1 MVKYCLVANFKKH
14 KRRVNFI
21 LKSWVKYCTKEVFK
35 TLKIVTIGSA
45 MIITVACVKYKPA
58 YKVTLAGDTIGFI
71 TNREIIKAKIEKYI
85 NDTTGNIAFREIS
98 ELPEYELK
106 LINRDK
112 ETEEKNVMLAVQN
125 MTVTTYKAFAV
136 TSDGEQKTVVNTQ
149 GEAESIINEIKA
161 DLKQEVDLKLGIVE
175 IYTTDSNVA
184 SSKEDATNVL
194 NQYKV
199 AKVTE
204 YETKKAE
211 EERVAKEAAE
221 AAAKK
226 AFAASRARNYATT
239 ATSAPTGNL
248 NGMQL
253 SIPVTGSISS
263 RFGSRSASRSSIHT
277 GLDISTPSGTGIRPI
292 SAGTVTY
299 SAYKGSYGNLIII
312 DHGNGVQ
319 SYYAHCSALYVS
331 QGQTVDAGTTIGAV
345 GSTGNST
352 GPHLHLEIR
361 INGTPVNPQQYLY

>member
-1 MVKYCLVANFKKH
+1 M
-14 KRRVNFI
+14 NFI
-21 LKSWVKYCTKEVFK
+21 LKNWVKYYTKEAVK

-45 MIITVACVKYKPA
+45 MIITIACVKYKPA

-71 TNREIIKAKIEKYI
+71 TNRDLIEAKIEKYI
-85 NDTTGNIAFREIS
+85 KDTSGNIAFREI
-98 ELPEYELK
+98 EQLPEYEFK

-112 ETEEKNVMLAVQN
+112 EIEEKNVMLAVQK
-125 MTVTTYKAFAV
+125 MTTTTYKVYAV
-136 TSDGEQKTVVNTQ
+136 TSDGEQKAVVSTQ
-149 GEAESIINEIKA
+149 EEADSIINEIKA
-161 DLKQEVDLKLGIVE
+161 DLKEEVDLKLGIAEV
-175 IYTTDSNVA
+175 YTTELNIE
-184 SSKEDATNVL
+184 SKEIATNTL
-194 NQYKV
+194 KEFKV

-204 YETKKAE
+204 YENKKAE
-211 EERVAKEAAE
+211 EERIAKENAR
-221 AAAKK
+221 K
-226 AFAASRARNYATT
+226 AYIASRSKSFATT
-239 ATSAPTGNL
+239 TTAAPSGNL

-263 RFGSRSASRSSIHT
+263 RFGSRGASRSTIHT
-277 GLDISTPSGTGIRPI
+277 GLDISTSSGTGIRPI

-331 QGQTVDAGTTIGAV
+331 VGQSVDTNTTIGAV

-361 INGTPVNPQQYLY
+361 IGGEPVNPQNYLY

>member
-1 MVKYCLVANFKKH
+1 M
-14 KRRVNFI
+14 NFI
-21 LKSWVKYCTKEVFK
+21 LKNWVKYYTKEAVK

-45 MIITVACVKYKPA
+45 MIITIACVKYKPA

-71 TNREIIKAKIEKYI
+71 TNRDLIEAKIEKYI
-85 NDTTGNIAFREIS
+85 KDTTGNIAFREIDQ
-98 ELPEYELK
+98 LPEYEFK
-106 LINRDK
+106 LINREK

-125 MTVTTYKAFAV
+125 MTTTTYKVYAV
-136 TSDGEQKTVVNTQ
+136 TSDGEQKAVVSTQ
-149 GEAESIINEIKA
+149 EEADGIINEIKA
-161 DLKQEVDLKLGIVE
+161 DLNEEVDLKLGIAEV
-175 IYTTDSNVA
+175 YTTELNVV
-184 SSKEDATNVL
+184 SKENATTTL
-194 NQYKV
+194 NEFKV

-211 EERVAKEAAE
+211 EEKAAKEAAM
-221 AAAKK
+221 K
-226 AFAASRARNYATT
+226 ALNASRARSLATT
-239 ATSAPTGNL
+239 TTAAPSGSL

-253 SIPVTGSISS
+253 SIPVTGTISS
-263 RFGSRSASRSSIHT
+263 RFGSRSASRSTIHT
-277 GLDISTPSGTGIRPI
+277 GLDISAPNGTGIRPI

-299 SAYKGSYGNLIII
+299 AAYKGSYGNLIII

-331 QGQTVDAGTTIGAV
+331 IGQSVDTGTTIGAV

-361 INGTPVNPQQYLY
+361 IGGSPVNPQNYLY

>member
-1 MVKYCLVANFKKH
+1 M
-14 KRRVNFI
+14 NFI
-21 LKSWVKYCTKEVFK
+21 LKNWVKYYTKEAVK

-45 MIITVACVKYKPA
+45 MIITIACVKYKPA

-71 TNREIIKAKIEKYI
+71 TNRDLIEAKIEKYI
-85 NDTTGNIAFREIS
+85 KDTTGNIAFREIKQ
-98 ELPEYELK
+98 LPEYEFK

-125 MTVTTYKAFAV
+125 MTTTTYKVYAV
-136 TSDGEQKTVVNTQ
+136 TSDGEQKAVVSTQ
-149 GEAESIINEIKA
+149 EEADSIINEIKS
-161 DLKQEVDLKLGIVE
+161 DLKEEVDLKLGIAEV
-175 IYTTDSNVA
+175 YTTELNIE
-184 SSKEDATNVL
+184 SKEIATNTL
-194 NQYKV
+194 EEFKV

-204 YETKKAE
+204 YENKKAE
-211 EERVAKEAAE
+211 EERIAKENAR
-221 AAAKK
+221 K
-226 AFAASRARNYATT
+226 AYIASRSKSLATT
-239 ATSAPTGNL
+239 TTAAPSGNL

-263 RFGSRSASRSSIHT
+263 RFGSRGASRSTIHT
-277 GLDISTPSGTGIRPI
+277 GLDISTSQGTGIRPI

-331 QGQTVDAGTTIGAV
+331 VGQSVDTSTTIGAV

-361 INGTPVNPQQYLY
+361 IGGEPVNPQNYLY